1 MLGMLPRIATSRLLK
16 YCAKFREF
24 RPKVRFGIR
33 ENILGQ
39 WRNFL
44 ILLSPQLNSR
54 LEIQFGDSRYSH
66 QNELRVC
73 VHYSQYFINTQDN
86 DATIEVRSVANEI

>member
-1 MLGMLPRIATSRLLK
+1 MLGMLPRIATSKLPK
-16 YCAKFREF
+16 YCAKFPES

-44 ILLSPQLNSR
+44 VLLSPQLNLR
-54 LEIQFGDSRYSH
+54 LEIQFGDSRYGH
-66 QNELRVC
+66 QSKTRVC
-73 VHYSQYFINTQDN
+73 VHYSRYSINTQGN
-86 DATIEVRSVANEI
+86 DAVI

>member
-1 MLGMLPRIATSRLLK
+1 MYAARLATSRLLK
-16 YCAKFREF
+16 YCARPPEF

-44 ILLSPQLNSR
+44 ILLFLQPNSR
-54 LEIQFGDSRYSH
+54 LEMQFGDSCYSH
-66 QNELRVC
+66 QNKARVC
-73 VHYSQYFINTQDN
+73 GHYSQYFINTQGN
-86 DATIEVRSVANEI
+86 EVVI